1 MHRRSTFALA
11 FVVPLLAACSASSS
25 LAPASPSAL
34 STTAVV
40 TAQPTVTTSPSS
52 SPVPTPSPTATSSEA
67 GTPTLPN
74 GSIPVGDYTVTFGGI
89 TNTFTIDT
97 PGWKGRT
104 HLDGWS
110 VEPPDVRGA
119 VSMTSFG
126 GSVFIDPCSSTGTKV
141 IEATPSSF
149 IDFIAANKHLHAAK
163 PTKVELAGGDAIQLD
178 VTADVT
184 PACSSGP
191 EISLWVFRVPVGDF
205 HLNQGQA
212 ARFIA
217 VDVGGRTI
225 VLSIET
231 LDGGDQAKLLAGS
244 KSILDSLK
252 VR

>member
-25 LAPASPSAL
+25 LAPASPSA
-34 STTAVV
+34 A
-40 TAQPTVTTSPSS
+40 TSPSI
-52 SPVPTPSPTATSSEA
+52 SPVPTPSPMATSSEA
-67 GTPTLPN
+67 GTPALPN

-110 VEPPDVRGA
+110 VEPAGVRGA
-119 VSMTSFG
+119 VSMTTFG

-141 IEATPSSF
+141 IEATPRSF

-163 PTKVELAGGDAIQLD
+163 PATVKLAGGDAIQLD

-217 VDVGGRTI
+217 ADVGGRTV

-231 LDGGDQAKLLAGS
+231 LDGGDQAKLLAS
-244 KSILDSLK
+244 SRSILDSLK